1 MTQQAPLIPAQAGIQ
16 GPRYVA
22 LGPRNGVPATRASRG
37 APRGDERKTTFHD
50 AARPMLSRAGAARER
65 RGRGRDLF
73 FRRRLARAPRARA
86 PPFFLVGGG
95 GWFLAR
101 PRPPPPGGRPARPA
115 PAGRPPP

>member
-16 GPRYVA
+16 GPRCVA

-73 FRRRLARAPRARA
+73 FRRRLARPRRGRA
-86 PPFFLVGGG
+86 PPFFFCRQG
-95 GWFLAR
+95 GWFLL
-101 PRPPPPGGRPARPA
+101 PPPPPAPGGGAARP
-115 PAGRPPP
+115 PAARRP